1 MKRLI
6 LVAALLAAP
15 AAFGEPQEGPSPEG
29 GSGFPGVDVH
39 EDEASGIQNW
49 WSWDFGDHCKDGHH
63 RHRPPPFGYALVNF
77 AIFFA
82 VMMKLA
88 GKPLR
93 DFVAERHDGIKRD
106 LDEAAKLRKAAEAQL
121 AEYGKRVER
130 VDQEVDQLLAEIRKE
145 AEAEKARL
153 IAAAEEQAKRIKEDA
168 QKQINAEIERARLE
182 LRRGVIEAATK
193 AADELLKKQVGS
205 DDQRKMAERYV
216 GDLEKQTTRRTA

>member
-1 MKRLI
+1 MKRLVFA
-6 LVAALLAAP
+6 LALLAAP
-15 AAFGEPQEGPSPEG
+15 MAFAEPQEQPSPEG
-29 GSGFPGVDVH
+29 GSAFPGADVH
-39 EDEASGIQNW
+39 EDEARGIQNW
-49 WSWDFGDHCKDGHH
+49 WSWDYKAKHL
-63 RHRPPPFGYALVNF
+63 PPPFGYALVNF
-77 AIFFA
+77 AIFA
-82 VMMKLA
+82 AIMMKLA

-106 LDEAAKLRKAAEAQL
+106 LDEAARLRKAAEAQL

-153 IAAAEEQAKRIKEDA
+153 IAAAEEQARRIKEDA
-168 QKQINAEIERARLE
+168 QKQIAAEIERARLE
-182 LRRGVIEAATK
+182 LRRGVIEAASK
-193 AADELLKKQVGS
+193 AADELLKKQIGA